1 MKAPGLRRPGAFL
14 CSLKNEGYNY
24 GPSARIEE
32 GRTIYSAVAVPPF
45 EYSYIKL
52 YLFENHVKSI

>member
-1 MKAPGLRRPGAFL
+1 MVKCA
-14 CSLKNEGYNY
+14 EGYNY

-32 GRTIYSAVAVPPF
+32 GRTIYSAVAGPPF

>member
-1 MKAPGLRRPGAFL
+1 MPTKTRCFPVLK
-14 CSLKNEGYNY
+14 KNEGYNY
-24 GPSARIEE
+24 GHIARIEE

-52 YLFENHVKSI
+52 YLFENRVNLI